1 MTPRAAASDAQE
13 VPAAPLEPPRPID
26 VSEVTELL
34 LGGRR
39 TLSRAMVADL
49 AGMSFSDARRFWH
62 ALGFPA
68 DDLDEASFT
77 EADLLALFRLAE
89 LVREGRLPKPT
100 ALAMTRAV
108 GRTADRLGSW
118 QVTLLAEHLGQD
130 PDVPGEAEFSDPVT
144 AQRVAAQ
151 VIALA
156 DDLEPMLV
164 YAWRRH
170 LVDAVSRL
178 LSDAARADD
187 GDHSLVGVPR
197 FVGFADLVSFA
208 SLVRRLSDSELAAA
222 VQRFEAVASDIVTAH
237 GGRVVKTVGDEVLY
251 TTRTPVPG
259 VAIGLDLIDAFA
271 TDAVLPEIRV
281 GCAYGPVV
289 SRLGDV
295 FGTTVNRAA
304 RLTSIASAGAVLA
317 DSALANALV
326 SQSGFRVR
334 PIRRRTLRGVG
345 VVTPH
350 VVTRET
356 TSSRLGRQP

>member
-1 MTPRAAASDAQE
+1 MTPRAASDAEPVLASPLVPPQPIAPGE
-13 VPAAPLEPPRPID
+13 VA
-26 VSEVTELL
+26 ELL

-39 TLSRAMVADL
+39 TLSRATVAQL
-49 AGMSFSDARRFWH
+49 AGVSLSDARRFWH
-62 ALGFPA
+62 ALGFPV
-68 DDLDEASFT
+68 DDIDETSFT

-89 LVREGRLPKPT
+89 LVRENRLAKPT

-118 QVTLLAEHLGQD
+118 QVTLLAEHLAND
-130 PDVPGEAEFSDPVT
+130 PDAPSDDPQFSDPVT

-170 LVDAVSRL
+170 LVDAVGRL

-187 GDHSLVGVPR
+187 GEHSIVGVPR
-197 FVGFADLVSFA
+197 FVAFADLVSFA
-208 SLVRRLSDSELAAA
+208 SVVRRLSDAELAAA

-251 TTRTPVPG
+251 TIRTAVPG

-304 RLTSIASAGAVLA
+304 RLTSIAQAGTVLA
-317 DSALANALV
+317 DSGLATALV

-334 PIRRRTLRGVG
+334 PLRRRTLRGVG
-345 VVTPH
+345 AVTPY

-356 TSSRLGRQP
+356 TSSRLRRQQ